1 MEAFALFLLSEATF
15 RSSGCESDVEGGTQA
30 PKMKLLL
37 HHALEQEAD
46 KKQAF

>member
-1 MEAFALFLLSEATF
+1 MEAFCLILFSEATF
-15 RSSGCESDVEGGTQA
+15 CSSGCESDVEGGAQA

-37 HHALEQEAD
+37 QHALEQEAD